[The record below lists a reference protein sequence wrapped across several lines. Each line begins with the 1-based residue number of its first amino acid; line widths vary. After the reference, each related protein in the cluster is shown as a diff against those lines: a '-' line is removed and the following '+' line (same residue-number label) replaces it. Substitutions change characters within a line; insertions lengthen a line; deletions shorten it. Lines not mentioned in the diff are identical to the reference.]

1 MKLTVYDMREDEA
14 RDFAEMAA
22 ERGVELVISS
32 GRLTPETASLARGSK
47 AVALVAASRIDEANA
62 RALSGAGVKYVLTRS
77 TGWDHID
84 LAAAA
89 KYGLRCANVPVY
101 SQNAVSEYALM
112 SLLALLR
119 DVKGS
124 VRRTDAQDF
133 GLPGRP
139 ARELGEMT
147 VGVSGTGF
155 IGSRTARLLRGFG
168 ARVLA
173 YTPHPRPELEGVVE
187 YVDRA
192 ELFRQSEA
200 IIFHCALTEETRNVV
215 NAAGIAS
222 MRDGAI
228 LVNAARGELFDYAAV
243 LAALR
248 SGKLGGLAADVFPN
262 ETSFIRKN
270 LAGQELDPVISG
282 LLALDN
288 VLITPHTAFYTAT
301 AVRGIHSVTFDNLRE
316 FLETGHCKNELAK

>member
-1 MKLTVYDMREDEA
+1 
-14 RDFAEMAA
+14 
-22 ERGVELVISS
+22 
-32 GRLTPETASLARGSK
+32 
-47 AVALVAASRIDEANA
+47 
-62 RALSGAGVKYVLTRS
+62 
-77 TGWDHID
+77 
-84 LAAAA
+84 
-89 KYGLRCANVPVY
+89 
-101 SQNAVSEYALM
+101 
-112 SLLALLR
+112 
-119 DVKGS
+119 
-124 VRRTDAQDF
+124 
-133 GLPGRP
+133 
-139 ARELGEMT
+139 MT
-147 VGVSGTGF
+147 VGVFGTGF

-200 IIFHCALTEETRNVV
+200 IIFHCALTKETRNVV

-316 FLETGHCKNELAK
+316 FLETGRCKNELAK